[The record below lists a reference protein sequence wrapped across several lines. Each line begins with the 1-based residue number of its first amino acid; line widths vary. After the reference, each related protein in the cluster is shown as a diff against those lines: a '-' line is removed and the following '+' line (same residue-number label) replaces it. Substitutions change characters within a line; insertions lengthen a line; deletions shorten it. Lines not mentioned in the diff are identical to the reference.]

1 MQKRQKKKFM
11 DKRLFV
17 AEENYKRLDVF
28 LSEQT
33 DEVTRS
39 RLKKLIEE
47 GHVSVNGVTVTKAG
61 ESVKAGDSVTL
72 VIPEAA
78 EYSVQPE
85 NIPIDIVYEDKD
97 LAVVNKPQG
106 MTVHAGNGTTGGTL
120 VNALLYA
127 LDSLSGVGGV
137 LRPGIVHR
145 IDKDTT
151 GLLVVAKN
159 DKAHVSLAG
168 QIAEKTCKRTYYAL
182 LEGELKEDC
191 GRVVTDV
198 GRHPTDRLK
207 MAVLPDGRGKKAITD
222 FQTVARFG
230 KEFTL
235 CKFDLQT
242 GRTHQIRV
250 HAKHLGH
257 PVVGDPVYGYKK
269 QKLKTDGQLL
279 HAYRLELTHPSSG
292 ERMAFTAPL
301 PPVFAEI
308 LKKLC
313 KQFEIKQEEFSY
325 LFHVEDRQGKTE

>member
-1 MQKRQKKKFM
+1 M
-11 DKRLFV
+11 DKRLFI
-17 AEENYKRLDVF
+17 AEEPCKRLDLF
-28 LSEQT
+28 LSEQME
-33 DEVTRS
+33 DVTRS
-39 RLKKLIEE
+39 RLKKLIED
-47 GHVSVNGVTVTKAG
+47 GCVLLCGKPVQKAG
-61 ESVKAGDSVTL
+61 AEIKKGDSVCIE
-72 VIPEAA
+72 IPDAV

-85 NIPIDIVYEDKD
+85 NIPIEIVYQDSD

-106 MTVHAGNGTTGGTL
+106 MTVHIGNGVERGTL

-159 DKAHVSLAG
+159 DKAHVSLAS
-168 QIAEKTCKRTYYAL
+168 QIAEKTCHRTYFAL
-182 LEGELKEDC
+182 LEGNLKESR
-191 GRVVTDV
+191 GRVVTDI

-207 MAVLPDGRGKKAITD
+207 MAVLPDGKGKLAITD
-222 FQTVARFG
+222 FETVAHFG
-230 KEFTL
+230 ADFTL

-257 PVVGDPVYGYKK
+257 PVAGDPVYGFKK
-269 QKLKTDGQLL
+269 QKIKAEGQLL
-279 HAYRLELTHPSSG
+279 HAWRLELTHPTTG

-301 PPVFAEI
+301 PPTFAEI

-313 KQFEIKQEEFSY
+313 KQYAVEETAFQE
-325 LFHVEDRQGKTE
+325 LLNA

>member
-1 MQKRQKKKFM
+1 M

-33 DEVTRS
+33 DEVSRS

-47 GHVSVNGVTVTKAG
+47 GHVCVDGIVVKKAG
-61 ESVKAGDSVTL
+61 EAIKAGSSVALT
-72 VIPEAA
+72 IPEAV

-85 NIPIDIVYEDKD
+85 NIPIDIVYEDRD
-97 LAVVNKPQG
+97 FAVVNKPQG
-106 MTVHAGNGTTGGTL
+106 MTVHVGNGTSSGTL

-159 DKAHVSLAG
+159 DKAHLSLAS
-168 QIAEKTCKRTYYAL
+168 QIAEKTCHRTYYAL
-182 LEGELKEDC
+182 LEGNLKEDK
-191 GRVVTDV
+191 GRVITDI
-198 GRHPTDRLK
+198 GRHPTERLK
-207 MAVLPDGRGKKAITD
+207 MAVLPGGKGKRAVTDYQVIT
-222 FQTVARFG
+222 RFG
-230 KEFTL
+230 SEYTL
-235 CKFDLQT
+235 CRFDLQT

-257 PVVGDPVYGYKK
+257 PVACDPVYGYKK
-269 QKLKTDGQLL
+269 QKLKAEGQLL

-301 PPVFAEI
+301 PPVFADI

-313 KQFEIKQEEFSY
+313 KQYEINQEELSY
-325 LFHVEDRQGKTE
+325 LFYAENH